1 MFLMNLSPLLAEAGT
16 GATQVNPTAQMVQ
29 TVGMLAVFGVMFYF
43 ILIRPQQ
50 KKAKEH
56 AELLKGVKAGDRVV
70 TTSGIIGVVVTLK
83 DKSLSLRSADSKLE
97 VSKSS
102 IAEVLERSGE
112 SSES

>member
-1 MFLMNLSPLLAEAGT
+1 M
-16 GATQVNPTAQMVQ
+16 
-29 TVGMLAVFGVMFYF
+29 
-43 ILIRPQQ
+43 
-50 KKAKEH
+50 
-56 AELLKGVKAGDRVV
+56 LKGVKAGDRVV